1 MLKMSEKCKFCMQ
14 GIADL
19 KNSKLL
25 ANIGRV
31 LLFILII
38 ALSFYLVSIRDQMRR
53 LAAFG
58 YPGIFLVSMLSSA
71 SLFIPVPGVI
81 MTSTMGAILN
91 PFWVAIAA
99 GTGAA
104 VGELSGYLAGFSGQ
118 AVIENARMY
127 EQMTVLMKKYGDVLV
142 FVLAFIPNPLFDM
155 AGMVSGMLKLPMWRF
170 FLWCLLGKILKMLM
184 FSYGG
189 SFLEGF
195 FIH

>member
-1 MLKMSEKCKFCMQ
+1 MSEKCKFCMQ